1 MSVHVQS
8 TDFAGTPFNAGTA
21 PLNFNQRWVA
31 WDRYHIVDTFMG
43 FDAEYHAIR
52 NAAALI
58 DMSPLGKYDIIGP
71 DAGRF
76 LDHLVTRDM
85 TGQQVGQIYYSPW
98 CNGNGKTVG
107 DGMIFRL
114 EKDKF
119 RISTDPQYH
128 WFTHQARG
136 FDVEIIDITHDFGIL
151 ALQGPKSP
159 LVLEAST
166 GEDWSNLAFSRI
178 RHIEIDGFAVAVMRQ
193 GFTGERGYEL
203 WVENEG
209 AMAVWDAI
217 YRHAARFGLE
227 PAGFHA
233 HDVARMEAGLLIVGP
248 DYTGAGTDLER
259 GAAIEVERQ
268 DERSP
273 YEMRLGNFVHLDK
286 ADFVGKEA
294 LKQEQEAGD
303 CRQMRGL
310 LIDWRKISESYV
322 KQGLPPVV
330 VPVPVW
336 YPLDIIKNGNSI
348 GRATSIAWSPAA
360 NSIAGF
366 AFIDSEYS
374 AAGTEVSVQFDI
386 GRETVPAHATV
397 ANLPFIDIKRTA
409 K

>member
-1 MSVHVQS
+1 MSVHVQA
-8 TDFAGTPFNAGTA
+8 TDFVGTPFNVRTA

-31 WDRYHIVDTFMG
+31 WDKYHIVDTFNG
-43 FDAEYHAIR
+43 FDMEYHAIR
-52 NAAALI
+52 NTAATI
-58 DMSPLGKYDIIGP
+58 DMSPLGKYDITGP
-71 DAGRF
+71 EAERF
-76 LDHLVTRDM
+76 LDYLVARDM

-98 CNGNGKTVG
+98 CNENGKIVG

-128 WFTHQARG
+128 WLNQHARG
-136 FDVEIIDITHDFGIL
+136 FDIEIIDISHDYGIL
-151 ALQGPKSP
+151 ALQGPKSR

-166 GEDWSNLAFSRI
+166 GEGWSDFAFSRI
-178 RHIEIDGFAVAVMRQ
+178 RPVEIDGVAVAVMRQ
-193 GFTGERGYEL
+193 GFTGEHGYEL
-203 WVENEG
+203 WVK
-209 AMAVWDAI
+209 AADAVVVWDAI
-217 YRHAARFGLE
+217 YKYAERFGLQ

-233 HDVARMEAGLLIVGP
+233 HDVARMEAGLIIVGP

-259 GAAIEVERQ
+259 GAAIEVDRQ

-273 YEMRLGNFVHLDK
+273 YEMGLGSFVHLDK
-286 ADFVGKEA
+286 AEFIGKEA
-294 LKQEQEAGD
+294 LRQEKETGIT
-303 CRQMRGL
+303 RKMRGL
-310 LIDWRKISESYV
+310 LIDWQGISGLYT

-336 YPLDIIKNGNSI
+336 YPLNIIRDHKNV

-374 AAGTEVSVQFDI
+374 DPGTEVSVQFEI
-386 GRETVPAHATV
+386 GHETGLVNATV
-397 ANLPFIDIKRTA
+397 ARLPFIDIKRA
-409 K
+409 G

>member
-1 MSVHVQS
+1 MKS
-8 TDFAGTPFNAGTA
+8 TDFVGTPFNAGTA
-21 PLNFNQRWVA
+21 PLNINQRWVA

-43 FDAEYHAIR
+43 FDAEYLAIR
-52 NAAALI
+52 NSAATI

-71 DAGRF
+71 EAERF
-76 LDHLVTRDM
+76 LDYLVTRDM
-85 TGQQVGQIYYSPW
+85 SGQLVGQIYYSPW
-98 CNGNGKTVG
+98 CNENGKTVG

-114 EKDKF
+114 EKEQF

-128 WFTHQARG
+128 WFTQQARG
-136 FDVEIIDITHDFGIL
+136 FDIEIIDITPDYGIL
-151 ALQGPKSP
+151 ALQGPKSQ

-166 GEDWSNLAFSRI
+166 GEDWSDLAFSRI
-178 RHIEIDGFAVAVMRQ
+178 RHIEVDGFAVTVMRQ
-193 GFTGERGYEL
+193 GFTGEHGYEL

-209 AMAVWDAI
+209 AMAVWDAV
-217 YRHAARFGLE
+217 YQQADRFGLQ

-248 DYTGAGTDLER
+248 DYTGAGTDTER

-294 LKQEQEAGD
+294 LRREKETGTA
-303 CRQMRGL
+303 RNMRGL
-310 LIDWRKISESYV
+310 LIDWEGIAGLCT

-330 VPVPVW
+330 VPVPIW
-336 YPLDIIKNGNSI
+336 YPLDIIENRKSV

-366 AFIDSEYS
+366 AFIDVEYS
-374 AAGTEVSVQFDI
+374 DPGTKVSVEFEV
-386 GRETVPAHATV
+386 GSETGLVNATV
-397 ANLPFIDIKRTA
+397 ADLPFIGIKRA
-409 K
+409 G

>member
-1 MSVHVQS
+1 MSVHVKS
-8 TDFAGTPFNAGTA
+8 TDFVGTPFNAGTA
-21 PLNFNQRWVA
+21 PLNINQRWVA

-43 FDAEYHAIR
+43 FDAEYLAIR
-52 NAAALI
+52 NSAATI

-71 DAGRF
+71 DAERF
-76 LDHLVTRDM
+76 LDYLVTRDM
-85 TGQQVGQIYYSPW
+85 SGQLVGQIYYSPW
-98 CNGNGKTVG
+98 CNENGKTVG

-114 EKDKF
+114 EKEQF

-128 WFTHQARG
+128 WFTQQARG
-136 FDVEIIDITHDFGIL
+136 FDIEIIDITPDYGIL
-151 ALQGPKSP
+151 ALQGPKSQ

-166 GEDWSNLAFSRI
+166 GEDWSDLAFSRI
-178 RHIEIDGFAVAVMRQ
+178 RHIEVDGFAVTVMRQ
-193 GFTGERGYEL
+193 GFTGEHGYEL

-209 AMAVWDAI
+209 AMAVWDAV
-217 YRHAARFGLE
+217 YQQADRFGLQ

-248 DYTGAGTDLER
+248 DYTGAGTDTER

-294 LKQEQEAGD
+294 LRREKETGTA
-303 CRQMRGL
+303 RNMRGL
-310 LIDWRKISESYV
+310 LIDWEGIAGLCT

-330 VPVPVW
+330 VPVPIW
-336 YPLDIIKNGNSI
+336 YPLDIIENRKSV

-366 AFIDSEYS
+366 AFIDVEYS
-374 AAGTEVSVQFDI
+374 DPGTKVSVEFEV
-386 GRETVPAHATV
+386 GSETGLVNATV
-397 ANLPFIDIKRTA
+397 ADLPFIGIKRA
-409 K
+409 G

>member
-1 MSVHVQS
+1 MSVHIQA
-8 TDFAGTPFNAGTA
+8 TDFAGTPFNARTA

-31 WDRYHIVDTFMG
+31 WDKYHMVDTFNG
-43 FDAEYHAIR
+43 FDTEYHAIR
-52 NAAALI
+52 NTAATI

-71 DAGRF
+71 DAERF
-76 LDHLVTRDM
+76 LDYLVTRDM

-98 CNGNGKTVG
+98 CNENGKTVG

-128 WFTHQARG
+128 WFTQQARG
-136 FDVEIIDITHDFGIL
+136 FDIEIIDVSHDYGIL
-151 ALQGPKSP
+151 ALQGPKSR

-166 GEDWSNLAFSRI
+166 GEDWSDFAFSRI
-178 RHIEIDGFAVAVMRQ
+178 RHIEMGGVAVAVMRQ
-193 GFTGERGYEL
+193 GFTGEQGYEL

-209 AMAVWDAI
+209 AIAVWDAV
-217 YRHAARFGLE
+217 YRHADRFGLQ
-227 PAGFHA
+227 PAGFPA
-233 HDVARMEAGLLIVGP
+233 HDVARMEAGLIIVGP

-273 YEMRLGNFVHLDK
+273 YEMRLGNFVHLDQ

-294 LKQEQEAGD
+294 LRREKETGTA
-303 CRQMRGL
+303 RNMRGL
-310 LIDWRKISESYV
+310 LIDWEGIAGLCT

-330 VPVPVW
+330 VPVPIW
-336 YPLDIIKNGNSI
+336 YPLDIIENRKSV

-366 AFIDSEYS
+366 AFIDVEYS
-374 AAGTEVSVQFDI
+374 DPGTKVSVEFEV
-386 GRETVPAHATV
+386 GNETGLVNATV
-397 ANLPFIDIKRTA
+397 ADLPFIHIKRA
-409 K
+409 G

>member
-1 MSVHVQS
+1 MSVHIQA
-8 TDFAGTPFNAGTA
+8 TDFAGTPFNARTA

-31 WDRYHIVDTFMG
+31 WDKYHMVDTFNG
-43 FDAEYHAIR
+43 FDTEYHAIR
-52 NAAALI
+52 NTAATI

-71 DAGRF
+71 DAERF
-76 LDHLVTRDM
+76 LDYLVTRDM

-98 CNGNGKTVG
+98 CNDNGKTVG

-128 WFTHQARG
+128 WFTQQARG
-136 FDVEIIDITHDFGIL
+136 FDIEIIDVSHDYGIL
-151 ALQGPKSP
+151 ALQGPKSR

-166 GEDWSNLAFSRI
+166 GEDWSDFAFSRI
-178 RHIEIDGFAVAVMRQ
+178 RHVEMGGVAVAVMRQ
-193 GFTGERGYEL
+193 GFTGEQGYEL

-209 AMAVWDAI
+209 AIAVWDAV
-217 YRHAARFGLE
+217 YRHADRFGLQ
-227 PAGFHA
+227 PAGFPA
-233 HDVARMEAGLLIVGP
+233 HDVARMEAGLIIVGP

-286 ADFVGKEA
+286 PDFIGKEA
-294 LKQEQEAGD
+294 LRQEKETGTA
-303 CRQMRGL
+303 RNMRGL
-310 LIDWRKISESYV
+310 LIDWEGIAGLCT

-330 VPVPVW
+330 VPVPIW
-336 YPLDIIKNGNSI
+336 YPLDIIENRKSV

-366 AFIDSEYS
+366 AFIDAEYS
-374 AAGTEVSVQFDI
+374 DPGTKVSVEFEV
-386 GRETVPAHATV
+386 GNETGLVNATV
-397 ANLPFIDIKRTA
+397 ADLPFIDIKRA
-409 K
+409 G

>member
-1 MSVHVQS
+1 MSVHIQA
-8 TDFAGTPFNAGTA
+8 TDFTGTPFNARTA

-31 WDRYHIVDTFMG
+31 WDRYHMVDTFNG
-43 FDAEYHAIR
+43 FDTEYHAIR
-52 NAAALI
+52 NTAATI

-71 DAGRF
+71 DAERF

-98 CNGNGKTVG
+98 CNDNGKTVG

-128 WFTHQARG
+128 WFTQQARG
-136 FDVEIIDITHDFGIL
+136 FDVEIVDVSHDYGIL
-151 ALQGPKSP
+151 ALQGPKSRF
-159 LVLEAST
+159 VLETST
-166 GEDWSNLAFSRI
+166 GEDWSDLAFSRI
-178 RHIEIDGFAVAVMRQ
+178 RHMEMDGVAVAIMRQ
-193 GFTGERGYEL
+193 GFTGEHGYEL

-209 AMAVWDAI
+209 AIAVWDAV
-217 YRHAARFGLE
+217 YRHADRFGLQ
-227 PAGFHA
+227 PAGFPA
-233 HDVARMEAGLLIVGP
+233 HDVARMEAGLIIVGP

-286 ADFVGKEA
+286 ADFIGKDA
-294 LKQEQEAGD
+294 LKQEKEAGNY
-303 CRQMRGL
+303 RQMRGL
-310 LIDWRKISESYV
+310 LIDWQKISESYI

-330 VPVPVW
+330 VPAPVW
-336 YPLDIIKNGNSI
+336 YPLDIIKNGNNI

-366 AFIDSEYS
+366 AFIDAEYS
-374 AAGTEVSVQFDI
+374 EAGTKVSVQFEI
-386 GRETVPAHATV
+386 GRETVPVNATV
-397 ANLPFIDIKRTA
+397 ASLPFIDIKRA
-409 K
+409 G

>member
-1 MSVHVQS
+1 MSVHIQS
-8 TDFAGTPFNAGTA
+8 TDFVGTPFNARTA

-31 WDRYHIVDTFMG
+31 WDKYHMVDTFNG
-43 FDAEYHAIR
+43 FDTEYHAIR
-52 NAAALI
+52 NTAATI

-71 DAGRF
+71 DAERF
-76 LDHLVTRDM
+76 LDYLVTRDM

-98 CNGNGKTVG
+98 CNDNGKTVG

-128 WFTHQARG
+128 WFTQQARG
-136 FDVEIIDITHDFGIL
+136 FDIQVIDVSHDYGIL
-151 ALQGPKSP
+151 ALQGPKSR
-159 LVLEAST
+159 LVLEAAT
-166 GEDWSNLAFSRI
+166 GEDWSDFAFSRI
-178 RHIEIDGFAVAVMRQ
+178 RHMEMDGVAVAVMRQ
-193 GFTGERGYEL
+193 GFTGELGYEL

-209 AMAVWDAI
+209 AIAVWDTV
-217 YRHAARFGLE
+217 YRHADRFGLQ
-227 PAGFHA
+227 PAGFPA
-233 HDVARMEAGLLIVGP
+233 HDVARMEAGLIIVGP

-286 ADFVGKEA
+286 TDFIGKEA
-294 LKQEQEAGD
+294 LKQEKEAGNS
-303 CRQMRGL
+303 RQMRGL
-310 LIDWRKISESYV
+310 LIDWEGIAGLFT

-330 VPVPVW
+330 VPAPVW
-336 YPLDIIKNGNSI
+336 YPLNIMVNDKTI

-366 AFIDSEYS
+366 AFIDAEYS
-374 AAGTEVSVQFDI
+374 NPGTKVSVEFGV
-386 GRETVPAHATV
+386 GRETGQIDATV
-397 ANLPFIDIKRTA
+397 AGLPFIEIKRA
-409 K
+409 G

>member
-1 MSVHVQS
+1 MSVHIQA
-8 TDFAGTPFNAGTA
+8 TDFAGTPFNARTA

-31 WDRYHIVDTFMG
+31 WDKYHMVDTFNG
-43 FDAEYHAIR
+43 FDTEYHAIR
-52 NAAALI
+52 NTAATI

-71 DAGRF
+71 DAERF
-76 LDHLVTRDM
+76 LDYLVTRDM

-98 CNGNGKTVG
+98 CNDNGKTVG

-128 WFTHQARG
+128 WFTQQARG
-136 FDVEIIDITHDFGIL
+136 FDIEIIDVSHDYGIL
-151 ALQGPKSP
+151 ALQGPKSR

-166 GEDWSNLAFSRI
+166 GEDWSDFAFSRI
-178 RHIEIDGFAVAVMRQ
+178 RHIEMDGVAVAVMRQ
-193 GFTGERGYEL
+193 GFTGEQGYEL

-209 AMAVWDAI
+209 AIAVWDAV
-217 YRHAARFGLE
+217 YRHADRFGLQ
-227 PAGFHA
+227 PAGFPA
-233 HDVARMEAGLLIVGP
+233 HDVARMEAGLIIVGP

-273 YEMRLGNFVHLDK
+273 YEMGIGKFVHLDK
-286 ADFVGKEA
+286 SGFIGQHA
-294 LKQEQEAGD
+294 LKREKETGGA
-303 CRQMRGL
+303 RKMRGL
-310 LIDWRKISESYV
+310 LIDWKGIAELYT

-330 VPVPVW
+330 VPAPIW
-336 YPLDIIKNGNSI
+336 YPLNIMLDGKAI

-366 AFIDSEYS
+366 AFIDAVCSNP
-374 AAGTEVSVQFDI
+374 GTKVSVEFEA
-386 GRETVPAHATV
+386 GRETGLVNATV
-397 ANLPFIDIKRTA
+397 AGLPFIDIKRA
-409 K
+409 G

>member
-1 MSVHVQS
+1 MSVHIQA
-8 TDFAGTPFNAGTA
+8 TDFAGTPFNARTA

-31 WDRYHIVDTFMG
+31 WDKYHMVDTFNG
-43 FDAEYHAIR
+43 FDTEYHAIR
-52 NAAALI
+52 NTAATI

-71 DAGRF
+71 DAERF
-76 LDHLVTRDM
+76 LDYLVTRDM

-98 CNGNGKTVG
+98 CNDNGKTVG

-128 WFTHQARG
+128 WFTQQARG
-136 FDVEIIDITHDFGIL
+136 FDIEIIDVSHDYGIL
-151 ALQGPKSP
+151 ALQGPKSR

-166 GEDWSNLAFSRI
+166 GEDWSDFAFSRI
-178 RHIEIDGFAVAVMRQ
+178 RYIEMGGVAVAVMRQ
-193 GFTGERGYEL
+193 GFTGEQGYEL

-209 AMAVWDAI
+209 AIAVWDAV
-217 YRHAARFGLE
+217 YRHADRFGLQ
-227 PAGFHA
+227 PAGFPA
-233 HDVARMEAGLLIVGP
+233 HDVARMEAGLIIVGP
-248 DYTGAGTDLER
+248 DYTGAGTDTER

-294 LKQEQEAGD
+294 LRREKETGTA
-303 CRQMRGL
+303 RNMRGL
-310 LIDWRKISESYV
+310 LIDWEGIAGLCT

-330 VPVPVW
+330 VPVPIW
-336 YPLDIIKNGNSI
+336 YPLDIIENRKSV

-366 AFIDSEYS
+366 AFIDVEYS
-374 AAGTEVSVQFDI
+374 DPGTKVSVEFEV
-386 GRETVPAHATV
+386 GNETGLVNATV
-397 ANLPFIDIKRTA
+397 ADLPFIDIKRA
-409 K
+409 G